1 MGLSAITL
9 VPSILALVA
18 LTTDSFS
25 EPHCLMM
32 AMATA
37 NRGTRPAGG
46 SRRSLRSIARPDIP
60 AQASRPIA
68 ADRRSRSRP
77 AAGSPPQV
85 DRFSQVTVRTNRYS
99 VPARLIGRRVR
110 VLLHASHLV
119 VYDGNA
125 EVAQHERLPGKSA
138 ARLDPDHYLEAWVRK
153 PGALPGSTA
162 LEQAGRFHAEPVLVR
177 IDEPD

>member
-1 MGLSAITL
+1 MGLSTITL

-32 AMATA
+32 AMAYRKRWHSARRWVAAVTA
-37 NRGTRPAGG
+37 LYRAARHPRPG
-46 SRRSLRSIARPDIP
+46 IP
-60 AQASRPIA
+60 A
-68 ADRRSRSRP
+68 DRGVPEEPFKTGRWFT
-77 AAGSPPQV
+77 PQV

-99 VPARLIGRRVR
+99 VPARLISRRVR

-119 VYDGNA
+119 VYDGNV
-125 EVAQHERLPGKSA
+125 EVAQHERMPGKSA
-138 ARLDPDHYLEAWVRK
+138 ARLDPDHYLEARVRK

-162 LEQAGRFHAEPVLVR
+162 LEQAGRFHAEPVHVR